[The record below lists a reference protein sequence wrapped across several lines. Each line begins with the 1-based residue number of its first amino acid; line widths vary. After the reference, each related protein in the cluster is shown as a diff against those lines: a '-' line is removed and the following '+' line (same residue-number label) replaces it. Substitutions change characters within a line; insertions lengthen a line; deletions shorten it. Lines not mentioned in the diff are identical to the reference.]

1 MDALRVVIEIP
12 AGGSLPWPVQ
22 IPPNARLTREGSD
35 RVAGHSCTVWQV
47 QEQNGRRGSARVTA
61 DGVLLN
67 ARGPDGAEGIEAT
80 RVAYGPQEP
89 ARFRP
94 PADYRTESMH
104 MPPPR

>member
-1 MDALRVVIEIP
+1 MVIEIP

-61 DGVLLN
+61 DGVLLH